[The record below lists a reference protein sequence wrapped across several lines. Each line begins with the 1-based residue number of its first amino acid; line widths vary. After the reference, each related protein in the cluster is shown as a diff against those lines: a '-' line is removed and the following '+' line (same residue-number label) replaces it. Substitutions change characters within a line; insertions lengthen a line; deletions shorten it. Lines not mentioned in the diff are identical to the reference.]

1 MKHHIK
7 IKTSIVLAL
16 LVGSFAVNAQVI
28 NRSFSSNT
36 LVAGSPDLL
45 RVQNGLIAH
54 DGNPVNVVTGAGSF
68 VGTFGA
74 TAKWIGIG
82 APVTPGNLLYG
93 ERTQWNEQAFAKS
106 LRQRSTTDVTKD
118 AILEW
123 GGGVASQA
131 GSEMQFRHITNPLL
145 PAGFTRILTMNTA
158 GNSYFGLNP
167 VAGTPK
173 LGVSTTN
180 QYGFSST
187 TQNSLAGYFTTTNS
201 IAGYFLSNANQNN
214 AFTRGVYAVAN
225 GGTFTGFTAALSGI
239 VGGNTATN
247 NRRNYGVYGSAPVS
261 PTSAFGNPNT
271 SYAGFFQG
279 DVYVTNTLYGS
290 DAKYKT
296 NVVTETDALTK
307 ILAVRPVT
315 YNFDTERYKAFNF
328 TSRSQ
333 HGFIAQELAN
343 IFPEAVQNATL
354 SVQDETGKETAT
366 DVGLAINYVNLISV
380 LFRGIQEQQEQIN
393 QLQTLLGVQG
403 KTNLTAA
410 EGNVAEAKVNRRI
423 ITSAGEFTVT
433 DFKMEQNVPNPFSGN
448 TVIKYQLPNKLSN
461 AFIGVYNLQG
471 TQLLRFDRLNAGGQ
485 VTINANT
492 LKSGIY
498 IYSLVAEGQEVMS
511 RKMVVSK

>member
-1 MKHHIK
+1 
-7 IKTSIVLAL
+7 
-16 LVGSFAVNAQVI
+16 
-28 NRSFSSNT
+28 
-36 LVAGSPDLL
+36 
-45 RVQNGLIAH
+45 VQNGLISH
-54 DGNPVNVVTGAGSF
+54 DGNPVNVVTGAGSL

-123 GGGVASQA
+123 GGGVASQT

-145 PAGFTRILTMNTA
+145 PTGFTRILTMNTA

-167 VAGTPK
+167 VTGNPK

-201 IAGYFLSNANQNN
+201 IAGYFLSSANQNN
-214 AFTRGVYAVAN
+214 SFTRGVYSFAN
-225 GGTFTGFTAALSGI
+225 GGTFTGGFTAAVSG
-239 VGGNTATN
+239 VVSSNTATN
-247 NRRNYGVYGSAPVS
+247 NRRNYGVYASAPVS
-261 PTSAFGNPNT
+261 PTSAFGNINT

-290 DAKYKT
+290 DAKYKI
-296 NVVTETDALTK
+296 NVLNETEALSK
-307 ILAVRPVT
+307 ILAVRPVV
-315 YNFDTERYKAFNF
+315 YNFDTERYKGFNF
-328 TSRSQ
+328 TTRTQ

-343 IFPEAVQNATL
+343 VFPEAVQNATL
-354 SVQDETGKETAT
+354 SVQDEGGKETAN

-380 LFRGIQEQQEQIN
+380 LFRGIQEQQVQIT
-393 QLQTLLGVQG
+393 QLQTLLGVQN
-403 KTNLTAA
+403 KTNITAA
-410 EGNVAEAKVNRRI
+410 NSNVVNQSNAAEPVGQRSIK
-423 ITSAGEFTVT
+423 TSAGEFTT
-433 DFKMEQNVPNPFSGN
+433 ADFKMEQNVPNPFSSN
-448 TVIKYQLPNKLSN
+448 TVIKYNLPNKLSN
-461 AFIGVYNLQG
+461 AFIGVYNLLG
-471 TQLLRFDRLNAGGQ
+471 TQLLKFDRLNTNGQ
-485 VTINANT
+485 ISINANT
-492 LKSGIY
+492 LQPGIY

-511 RKMVVSK
+511 KKMVVSK